1 MATVKQENENQSA
14 APTLGMSSG
23 IIGQGVIPGQGREV
37 SSRQKGSGRFTN
49 LQSYIRANEPESGG
63 LNPNARL
70 IQQRAEQ
77 AGTQLGQRQTE
88 FTNALEPIRTGLE
101 GIQEQASV
109 AQSAFQDP
117 TRFVQSPENLKR
129 FTAFRTG
136 QEKIPGVTETYG
148 QIEPLRQ
155 GLTSQ
160 QRQIAEGLRTDVG
173 KNLQEYIRS
182 QRSNPALAT
191 LGETQLDRFLTEQTP
206 SGLSAIE
213 SAVSRAGQIES
224 EQTPA
229 QERLTQLESLRSQ
242 LAENPL
248 VTQSGILNKLG
259 EIYRPEEQYLTSG
272 INKQEVYRL
281 SGINP
286 NEIEQTESLINEF
299 GTAQSEYNRRL
310 AEVNRLNNELRS
322 SLYYEFNPNTQ
333 ERPQQFG
340 TRFIGVPELPGV
352 DLNQFIGMGTKPAMT
367 WQQALAAYL
376 WSQAQGQAQGQT
388 QPQNNEPTPE
398 QLAAI
403 DFKNREAFQ
412 KLLNERNAN
421 IEAANRLVERG
432 SQIAQNPL
440 AQKYKTFEQYYNPQT
455 TRAQLLSSL
464 DPTRLARIQAIGQ
477 LSGRENEIEN
487 ILSGRIT

>member
-1 MATVKQENENQSA
+1 MLSVNQENENESV
-14 APTLGMSSG
+14 APTLGTPSG
-23 IIGQGVIPGQGREV
+23 IIGQGIIPGQTRAV
-37 SSRQKGSGRFTN
+37 TPRQKGSGRFTN

-77 AGTQLGQRQTE
+77 AGTQLGKRQTE
-88 FTNALEPIRTGLE
+88 FTKGLEPIRTGLE
-101 GIQEQASV
+101 GIQERASV

-129 FTAFRTG
+129 FTALRTG

-160 QRQIAEGLRTDVG
+160 QRQIAGGLRTDVG
-173 KNLQEYIRS
+173 QNLQNYIRS
-182 QRSNPALAT
+182 QRPNPALAT

-206 SGLSAIE
+206 SGQSAIE

-229 QERLTQLESLRSQ
+229 QEKLTQLETLRSQ

-248 VTQSGILNKLG
+248 VTQSGILNRLG

-286 NEIEQTESLINEF
+286 NQIEQTEALINEF

-310 AEVNRLNNELRS
+310 EEVDRLNKELRS
-322 SLYYEFNPNTQ
+322 SLYSEFNPNTQ

-340 TRFIGVPELPGV
+340 TRYGIPEMPGV
-352 DLNQFIGMGTKPAMT
+352 DLSQIIGMGTKPAMT
-367 WQQALAAYL
+367 WEQALAAYL
-376 WSQAQGQAQGQT
+376 LSQAQQAAKPPSNT
-388 QPQNNEPTPE
+388 PTPE
-398 QLAAI
+398 EIAAVNASR
-403 DFKNREAFQ
+403 NREAMQ
-412 KLLNERNAN
+412 RLIDERTAN
-421 IEAANRLVERG
+421 IEAANRLVQRG

-477 LSGRENEIEN
+477 LSGRENEIQN